1 MSNKRITSFTDNAA
15 LVDVINKQT
24 SKESKVMVLVRHL
37 VLTCLRHNILFR
49 AKHIPGFL
57 NLQADHL
64 PGGGTTYNGLY
75 GEAPPERGTFFRL
88 QVYKRVGISQV

>member
-1 MSNKRITSFTDNAA
+1 MSNKRITIFTDNAA

-64 PGGGTTYNGLY
+64 PGGGYSL
-75 GEAPPERGTFFRL
+75 
-88 QVYKRVGISQV
+88 